1 MIREPEM
8 VQAYRDTWE
17 LGIHSFLTYLR
28 DRLLVARE
36 LLHPSGSIFVQ
47 MSDTNVHHV
56 REVLDEVFGPEC
68 FVSQVSFQTTS
79 GFQTKTLATLGDYL
93 LWYARDPERLKVRKQ
108 FEEQPAI
115 PGEGNARWVLLP
127 DGSYRGVSAAER
139 RREVALPDDARLYK
153 PDNLQSQGA
162 SREQQPFEFDGR
174 IYRPGANSHWKANYP
189 GGLKRLAT
197 DGRIHV
203 ASNSIQYRR
212 FASDFPYRERGN
224 FWTDTLTGSFTE
236 EKRYVVQT
244 NTKVIERCL
253 LLTSDPG
260 DLVLDPT
267 CGSGTT
273 AWCAE
278 KWGRR

>member
-1 MIREPEM
+1 MDPPYAVKFGSNFQPFVRRREVRHNDDDDMIREPEM

-68 FVSQVSFQTTS
+68 FVSQISFQTTS
-79 GFQTKTLATLGDYL
+79 GFQTKTLTTLGDYL

-174 IYRPGANSHWKANYP
+174 IYRPRCQLSLEGQLP
-189 GGLKRLAT
+189 GGLEAFGHGWPYPRSLQQHSVPSL
-197 DGRIHV
+197 RV
-203 ASNSIQYRR
+203 R
-212 FASDFPYRERGN
+212 FS
-224 FWTDTLTGSFTE
+224 
-236 EKRYVVQT
+236 V
-244 NTKVIERCL
+244 
-253 LLTSDPG
+253 
-260 DLVLDPT
+260 
-267 CGSGTT
+267 SGTR
-273 AWCAE
+273 E
-278 KWGRR
+278 LLDRHPDRQLYGREALRRAD